1 MSGPALDLEGVRR
14 IAQLSRLALSD
25 EELARFAGQLD
36 AILRYV
42 AQLGELDSEG
52 ATPDREG
59 ASEREC
65 PMRQDELRPSCPRES
80 LLALA
85 PAQDG
90 EHFLVPRMIGHE

>member
-1 MSGPALDLEGVRR
+1 MSGPALDREGARK
-14 IAQLSRLALSD
+14 IARLARLELTE

-42 AQLGELDSEG
+42 AQLEELDLDGVEG
-52 ATPDREG
+52 TSHALALDCPTRE
-59 ASEREC
+59 
-65 PMRQDELRPSCPRES
+65 DELRPSSPRET
-80 LLALA
+80 LLSRA